1 MNMSIGKDT
10 PYTQSLLLAAYQRTA
25 AELLAALAQA
35 GHGAIRHKHGAVFAN
50 LDPEGTRPSVLAQR
64 AGITK
69 ASLGELVDEL
79 ERLGYVQRRA
89 DPTDRR
95 AKLVVPTP
103 AAREVAAL
111 VRRVNER
118 IERRYRRQFG
128 DELYATLRGAL
139 LAMGPPGRALVQP
152 RIGAG
157 QEVRTPTRRGKPT
170 RDR

>member
-1 MNMSIGKDT
+1 MDESIGEDT
-10 PYTQSLLLAAYQRTA
+10 PYTQSLLLAAYQHTA
-25 AELLAALAQA
+25 AELLAALAKA
-35 GHGAIRHKHGAVFAN
+35 GHGEIRHKHGAVFAN
-50 LDPEGTRPSVLAQR
+50 LDPEGTRPSVLARR

-89 DPTDRR
+89 DPADRR

-103 AAREVAAL
+103 AAREVAEL

-118 IERRYRRQFG
+118 IERRYRRQLG
-128 DELYATLRGAL
+128 EEVYAMLRVAL
-139 LAMGPPGRALVQP
+139 RAIVPPQRVLVQP

-157 QEVRTPTRRGKPT
+157 WKSRTPTRRG
-170 RDR
+170 